1 MKASPV
7 SHAALIPLLF
17 ELFLVSIDAFTVA
30 SVTGSG
36 RALPSISNIIA
47 SPQSLNDCLHVFE
60 GDRIVSTSSCSS
72 PPPPPSS
79 SLHDASTTLFLSMME
94 DWGRYVVPAALLL
107 LAAGAFLY
115 ANVVYTPEIIA
126 ANQEMRLQVR
136 EAEMQKLLA
145 VVLQHKTDGLDL
157 EELRVP
163 LEASFG
169 TTVEEYVA
177 KVDEENVSPSTT
189 TRTTV
194 AADLKKFTSADEEL
208 ADILSTMSR
217 PR

>member
-17 ELFLVSIDAFTVA
+17 ELFPVSIDAFTVA
-30 SVTGSG
+30 SVMGSG

-72 PPPPPSS
+72 SPPPPSS
-79 SLHDASTTLFLSMME
+79 SFHDASTTLFLSMME
-94 DWGRYVVPAALLL
+94 DWGGYVVPAALLL

-136 EAEMQKLLA
+136 EAEIQKLLA

-194 AADLKKFTSADEEL
+194 AVDLKKFTSADEEL
-208 ADILSTMSR
+208 ADILRTMSR

>member
-17 ELFLVSIDAFTVA
+17 ELFPVSIDAFTVA

-72 PPPPPSS
+72 SPPPPSP

-94 DWGRYVVPAALLL
+94 DWGGYVVPAALLL

-136 EAEMQKLLA
+136 EAEIQKLLA

-194 AADLKKFTSADEEL
+194 AVDLKKFTSADEEL
-208 ADILSTMSR
+208 ADILRTMSR